1 MLFRSKPRQVLKFL
15 RKNKDRFKL
24 GVWET
29 GDEAMNLEAAMMNK
43 TNLLE
48 VLEKRANDTLRLQPV
63 IAGG

>member
-1 MLFRSKPRQVLKFL
+1 MGPQEVVDFIEENS
-15 RKNKDRFKL
+15 NRFKL